1 MIQRQM
7 IEVIKRHAPEL
18 SEEEIR
24 DKMNMNSDAYCE
36 ETKILEGQWSFTTNP
51 GQKFYDL
58 APDCVAVQEVNYDGK
73 LSDKIM
79 NVRNLL
85 IDR

>member
-1 MIQRQM
+1 MTQRQM
-7 IEVIKRHAPEL
+7 IEIFKRHAPEL
-18 SEEEIR
+18 SEPEIR
-24 DKMNMNSDAYCE
+24 DKININSDAYCE
-36 ETKILEGQWSFTTNP
+36 ETKILEGQWSLATNP

-58 APDCVAVQEVNYDGK
+58 DPECVAVQEVNYDGK